1 MGLYLGLDTSNYT
14 TSAALYNSAAGEM
27 LSEKMLLPVKPGER
41 GIRQS
46 DAVFHHTKQLP
57 IVVKRLFDRL
67 NAEASTEADFTKGAS
82 LEAVAASVRPRDTE
96 GSYMPCFLCGEG
108 LGECMAA
115 AGGYPFYRLSHQ
127 AGHIFAAVFS
137 ADRLNMLGAPFIA
150 FHVSGGTTDCLL
162 CSPDP
167 ENIIK
172 IEEISSSL
180 DLKAGQLID
189 RAGVMMGLTFPC
201 GIALEALSEK
211 ADRQFKIKPAIKN
224 GSCCLSGYENE
235 VKKLIQKGESPENTA
250 RFVLDAVGE
259 NIALM
264 TESALDSCGN
274 LPVIFAGGV
283 MSNKYI
289 GGKLKMRFDNRTQI
303 YFGEAEYSRDN
314 AAGAAIFAYLKSNGG
329 R

>member
-1 MGLYLGLDTSNYT
+1 
-14 TSAALYNSAAGEM
+14 
-27 LSEKMLLPVKPGER
+27 
-41 GIRQS
+41 
-46 DAVFHHTKQLP
+46 
-57 IVVKRLFDRL
+57 
-67 NAEASTEADFTKGAS
+67 
-82 LEAVAASVRPRDTE
+82 
-96 GSYMPCFLCGEG
+96 
-108 LGECMAA
+108 MAA

-127 AGHIFAAVFS
+127 AGHILAAVFS
-137 ADRLNMLGAPFIA
+137 AARLDMLEAPFIA

-162 CSPDP
+162 CSPDH

-172 IEEISSSL
+172 IKEISSSL

-189 RAGVMMGLTFPC
+189 RTGVMMGLAFPC
-201 GIALEALSEK
+201 GIALEELSEK
-211 ADRQFKIKPAIKN
+211 ADKQFKIKPVIKD

-235 VKKLIQKGESPENTA
+235 VKRLIEKGESPENTA

-264 TESALDSCGN
+264 TEYALGN
-274 LPVIFAGGV
+274 YGDLPIIFAGGV

-289 GGKLKMRFDNRTQI
+289 GGKLKKRIGSLTQI

-314 AAGAAIFAYLKSNGG
+314 AAGAAMFAYLKSSGK